1 MPALSTPRCS
11 EIPGACVPA
20 VGPTLI
26 MAAASQPMEAGDAED
41 AIPLT
46 QPMFDGDATDD
57 DPPAPRLVVTDDAE
71 TGATVPSHELP
82 VPEVGDAIVVLGRA
96 TLAQALATQDQH
108 VPDFLQQLSDNVKGL
123 VELVDARD
131 TVTSV
136 VTCAGISVAAS
147 PRPSVDRLD
156 MGWGALET
164 LASQPLARA
173 REEERGCNTTSN
185 GGSGGRLCMRRWRV
199 RRGGACACGGLRAF
213 APRAQ
218 VTRTLTPCLGP
229 LSDCLLSSAGGV
241 PGHIGLQ
248 AAIWPGADTHR
259 K

>member
-11 EIPGACVPA
+11 GILGACVPS
-20 VGPTLI
+20 VGPTPI

-71 TGATVPSHELP
+71 ACATVPSHELP

-96 TLAQALATQDQH
+96 TLAQALATKMAADDNTFGAAACTARLSATGR
-108 VPDFLQQLSDNVKGL
+108 PNAATTQLATTCS
-123 VELVDARD
+123 AWR
-131 TVTSV
+131 TVT
-136 VTCAGISVAAS
+136 CAKAGISVAAS

-173 REEERGCNTTSN
+173 REERSGSPRGAVTLPRV
-185 GGSGGRLCMRRWRV
+185 GGAGVGCACA
-199 RRGGACACGGLRAF
+199 GGACGAAVRAH
-213 APRAQ
+213 
-218 VTRTLTPCLGP
+218 
-229 LSDCLLSSAGGV
+229 AGGCV
-241 PGHIGLQ
+241 RLH
-248 AAIWPGADTHR
+248 HVR
-259 K
+259 R